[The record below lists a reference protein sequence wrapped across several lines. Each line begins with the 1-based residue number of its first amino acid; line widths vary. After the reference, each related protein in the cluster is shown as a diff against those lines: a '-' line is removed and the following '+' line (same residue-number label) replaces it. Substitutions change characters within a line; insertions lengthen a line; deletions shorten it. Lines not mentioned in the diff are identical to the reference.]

1 MTGRVAQRLA
11 GMGLSLPAPH
21 EPPANFVGAVLD
33 GGFLHISGQG
43 PIRDDKIA
51 YRGKVPD
58 DQDLEAARDAARL
71 TAINILAQANAHL
84 EGDLDRVSR
93 VVKLFAL
100 VNCTNE
106 LNRPSRA
113 IDAASQLML
122 DVFGPEI
129 GAHPRVAIAAQSL
142 PFGITC
148 EIDAVF
154 QVREKAVI

>member
-1 MTGRVAQRLA
+1 MSSRVAQRMAEL
-11 GMGLSLPAPH
+11 GLTLPAPYKSS
-21 EPPANFVGAVLD
+21 ANYVGAVLA
-33 GGFLHISGQG
+33 GSFLHISGQG
-43 PIRDDKIA
+43 PIRGNEITH
-51 YRGKVPD
+51 RGKVPD
-58 DQDLEAARDAARL
+58 DQDLEAARDAARISAL
-71 TAINILAQANAHL
+71 NIVAQASAAL
-84 EGDLDRVSR
+84 GGDLDRVAR

-100 VNCTNE
+100 VNCTTE

-122 DVFGPEI
+122 DVFGTEI

-154 QVREKAVI
+154 QVREKADI